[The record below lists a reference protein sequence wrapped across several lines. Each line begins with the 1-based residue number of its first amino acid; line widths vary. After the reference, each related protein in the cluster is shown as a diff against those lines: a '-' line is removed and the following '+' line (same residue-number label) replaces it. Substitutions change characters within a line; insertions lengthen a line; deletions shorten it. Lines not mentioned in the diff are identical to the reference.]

1 MNNNV
6 NMRQLAL
13 ILLVII
19 PGGKYLTL
27 PAMLARQT
35 GTDSWIVIATMLLID
50 LICLCFLLW
59 AVGLNHRYELKDI
72 LNMTVGRPVAKI
84 VFVIFLAFV
93 LMRMVTL
100 MTSAYDVFSASF
112 AVNTNWLGFFIPV
125 FLLMTFSLSRGFNA
139 IARVNE
145 ALFTIIIICL
155 ICMLVYP
162 ATNANWEE
170 LYPVATDIGKLKET
184 MENYSFWFSDYVFIY
199 FLLSDIKSQKNV
211 APVTLICFITGSLF
225 AVFMNTVFCALYGNT
240 AQFYNPAMSKV
251 SQFAVFASINGRLDW
266 LFLSV
271 WMMSIFIKLCVFAFC
286 AYRCMCSIF
295 RTASPALNWW
305 IVSVIALAGLT
316 PLLFPVEEYLLKAL
330 KVLKYPFAVVQ
341 YILPMTMPLL
351 VTLAHRRTLKEGVTH
366 EYA

>member
-93 LMRMVTL
+93 LIRMVTL

-184 MENYSFWFSDYVFIY
+184 MEDYSFWFSDYVFIY

-240 AQFYNPAMSKV
+240 AQFYNPAMSK
-251 SQFAVFASINGRLDW
+251 SQSVCRICVYQRTSRL
-266 LFLSV
+266 V
-271 WMMSIFIKLCVFAFC
+271 V
-286 AYRCMCSIF
+286 
-295 RTASPALNWW
+295 P
-305 IVSVIALAGLT
+305 VSVDDVHIYKTVRICLLRLQMYVQHFPYRIARFKLVDSVGDC
-316 PLLFPVEEYLLKAL
+316 VGGIDS
-330 KVLKYPFAVVQ
+330 VAV
-341 YILPMTMPLL
+341 P
-351 VTLAHRRTLKEGVTH
+351 G
-366 EYA
+366 